1 MPERLDLEAVI
12 DHLAEFEGWEQN
24 GTWLVKRYE
33 FEDFAAALAFV
44 NEVGEIAEEMNHHPD
59 ITIRDYNEVSLAI
72 TTHEAD
78 GITDR
83 DFDFVDQVEDIADE
97 F

>member
-12 DHLAEFEGWEQN
+12 DRLAEYEGWEQD
-24 GTWLVKRYE
+24 GVWLSKRYE
-33 FEDFAAALAFV
+33 FEDFAAALEFV
-44 NEVGEIAEEMNHHPD
+44 NAVGEIAEDMNHHPD
-59 ITIRDYNEVSLAI
+59 ITIEDYSEVLLAI

-83 DFDFVDQVEDIADE
+83 DFGFVDRIEDVADE